1 MIVMDACKMCIGM
14 AAAHSAA
21 DSKAIRL
28 ANILAAQFYDAAAKA
43 HPEIPDEIAQ
53 GAFDTLLGWL
63 RAHLYRHGRKFAPAA
78 LVPLATGAPMSIA
91 PYIAYLRKKYGEIYR
106 LPDAGLE
113 AQPPI
118 GAPARL

>member
-1 MIVMDACKMCIGM
+1 M
-14 AAAHSAA
+14 
-21 DSKAIRL
+21 

-43 HPEIPDEIAQ
+43 HPEIPGEIAQ
-53 GAFDTLLGWL
+53 GAFGTLLGWL

-106 LPDAGLE
+106 LPGASPE
-113 AQPPI
+113 EQPPV
-118 GAPARL
+118 GTSARI